1 MQVGLFLHTI
11 LTMVSKCT
19 IYLIMGELQN
29 LQISRLNNGFYV
41 IPQVQLIK
49 EIVNFI
55 YLELRHCV
63 IQNMS

>member
-1 MQVGLFLHTI
+1 MQVGLFPHTI
-11 LTMVSKCT
+11 LITVSKCT

-29 LQISRLNNGFYV
+29 LEISRLNNGFYV
-41 IPQVQLIK
+41 IPQLQLIK
-49 EIVNFI
+49 EIVHFI